1 MNAILWEK
9 LSESIEW
16 AAEEEFDGVMG
27 VSIKDLTTGDAL
39 SVNGDE
45 QFLAASSI
53 KIPILIELYKKARAG
68 TLDLGKE
75 VTVHDNVKVGGTGVI
90 KELGNVTLTLQD
102 LITLMITV
110 SDNTATNMLIDVAVM
125 DDVNATMKELGLSV
139 TRLLRKMQDYE
150 AIAQGKEN
158 YSTPNEFTHL
168 MEILHTSE
176 RLDPWIAEQAL
187 AVLKKPKTTTI
198 NRLLPYDV
206 EIASKYGNMRNSY
219 CDVALVYHPQSPY
232 IISVMTKYIPTDDIR
247 KQRTIDAISEVSKTA
262 YDHFNATP

>member
-1 MNAILWEK
+1 MDAILWEK

-16 AAEEEFDGVMG
+16 AAEEFDGVMG
-27 VSIKDLTTGDAL
+27 VSTKDLNTGDAI

-68 TLDLGKE
+68 TLDLEKE
-75 VTVHDNVKVGGTGVI
+75 VVVPDDVKVGGTGVI
-90 KELGNVTLTLQD
+90 KELGDVTLTIQN

-110 SDNTATNMLIDVAVM
+110 SDNTATNMLIDIAVM
-125 DDVNATMKELGLSV
+125 DDVNATMKELGLNV

-158 YSTPNEFTHL
+158 YSTPNEFTRL
-168 MEILHTSE
+168 MEILHTGE
-176 RLDPWIAEQAL
+176 GLDPWIAEQAL
-187 AVLKKPKTTTI
+187 TVLKKPKTTTI

-219 CDVALVYHPQSPY
+219 CDVALVYHSQSPY

-247 KQRTIDAISEVSKTA
+247 KQRTIDAISNVSKTV

>member
-16 AAEEEFDGVMG
+16 AAAEFDGVMG

-68 TLDLGKE
+68 TLDLSKE
-75 VTVHDNVKVGGTGVI
+75 VTVPDDVKVGGTGVI

-125 DDVNATMKELGLSV
+125 DDVNATMKELGLNV
-139 TRLLRKMQDYE
+139 TRLRRKMQDYE

-158 YSTPNEFTHL
+158 YSTPNEFTRL
-168 MEILHTSE
+168 MEALHTSE
-176 RLDPWIAEQAL
+176 GLDPWIAEQAL
-187 AVLKKPKTTTI
+187 AVLKKPKTTI